1 VLSGGFG
8 RSGNTAVCWRIAV
21 APSCSSA
28 AASGALRPAGTGIRS
43 AASATACSACGRWA
57 VLPVPRRTPVSAQES
72 VELVRAV
79 LAEAAAGR
87 IRPVV
92 GQEFGLGDAAVA
104 HAAIEARE
112 TVGKTLLATRL
123 L

>member
-1 VLSGGFG
+1 M
-8 RSGNTAVCWRIAV
+8 
-21 APSCSSA
+21 
-28 AASGALRPAGTGIRS
+28 ASGSFAPVS
-43 AASATACSACGRWA
+43 AELVQAHQVS
-57 VLPVPRRTPVSAQES
+57 VRRGTPVSAQES